1 MDTRLN
7 KIILNSLNVNDIKNK
22 IKRHTILLYLK
33 SLNCDI
39 AMLQETHLNATESKK
54 LKQNW
59 VGQSFSSPGGKA
71 SRGVSILI
79 SKNMPF
85 KSSSVHVDQEGRY
98 IIVSGWLQNEMVTLV
113 NVYAPNIL
121 QSKFFA
127 SLCPK
132 ISQSMESP
140 LIIGGDFNSVCDPKV
155 DRSSHPL
162 PSDKNISAALRNFQ
176 AELGIT
182 DVWRLVH
189 PDAREYSFYSG
200 AHNSYSR
207 IDYIM
212 MSSNLIQNVI
222 EIKMNSILV
231 SDHAA
236 VSVTFFP
243 PTNRC
248 KSKQWRLNT
257 MLLKNENCTGLLKD
271 KMKDFF

>member
-1 MDTRLN
+1 
-7 KIILNSLNVNDIKNK
+7 
-22 IKRHTILLYLK
+22 
-33 SLNCDI
+33 
-39 AMLQETHLNATESKK
+39 MLQETHLNATESKK

-140 LIIGGDFNSVCDPKV
+140 LIIGGDFNSVCDPIV

-162 PSDKNISAALRNFQ
+162 PSDKNMSAALRNFQ

-182 DVWRLVH
+182 EVWRLVH
-189 PDAREYSFYSG
+189 PDAREYSFFSG

-243 PTNRC
+243 PTNPC
-248 KSKQWRLNT
+248 KSKQWRLKT